1 MSIVDCHASAVGNPG
16 TLKLAPTGRPLHRL
30 AAVRRLQGLSR
41 RTVARRLNM
50 EAAQLKLEEQET
62 SDMLLSRLYEWQEA
76 LEVPLFELLIEP
88 GDPLS
93 PPVLERAGLVR
104 IMKTA
109 LTILEDTKEAPIRR
123 MAQTLVD
130 QLLQMMP
137 ELEGLGAWH
146 AMGHRRGLDELGI
159 AAQRRL
165 SDDVFIERTD

>member
-1 MSIVDCHASAVGNPG
+1 MSIVDSQASAVGNPG
-16 TLKLAPTGRPLHRL
+16 PLKLAPNGRPLHRL

-41 RTVARRLNM
+41 RTVARRLNI
-50 EAAQLKLEEQET
+50 EAAQLKLEEHET
-62 SDMLLSRLYEWQEA
+62 SDMLLSRLYEWQAA
-76 LEVPLFELLIEP
+76 LEVPLSELLIEP

-104 IMKTA
+104 VMKTA
-109 LTILEDTKEAPIRR
+109 LTILEETQEAPIRR

-137 ELEGLGAWH
+137 ELKGLGAWH
-146 AMGHRRGLDELGI
+146 AVGRRRRRDELGI

-165 SDDVFIERTD
+165 SDDVFVDRNE

>member
-1 MSIVDCHASAVGNPG
+1 MSIVDCHASVAGNPS
-16 TLKLAPTGRPLHRL
+16 TLKLASTQRPLHRL
-30 AAVRRLQGLSR
+30 AAVRQLQGLSC

-50 EAAQLKLEEQET
+50 ETAQLKLEERET
-62 SDMLLSRLYEWQEA
+62 SDMLLSHLYEWQEA
-76 LEVPLFELLIEP
+76 LEVPLSELLIEP

-104 IMKTA
+104 IMKTVQ
-109 LTILEDTKEAPIRR
+109 TILEETQETPIRR

-130 QLLQMMP
+130 QLLEIMP

-146 AMGHRRGLDELGI
+146 AVGRRRRRDELGV

-165 SDDVFIERTD
+165 SDDVFVDRSE